1 MRNVTGWMLAALAMA
16 GNVTSV
22 AAQSMPAC
30 LVIGAGQW
38 LPPDPGSIWPGNS
51 ALRLLDTAVSTPD
64 SMLGRAGWR
73 ELQFIDVHEPRPD
86 PLRDYGFAWGWLSP
100 SPDSLLLLRPAML
113 SQGVIVRGS
122 WNADTLRG
130 RGVTFADLVLF
141 PMPRANMYAVKYPCD
156 DMRARSAA
164 FSALAKLEQS
174 DVPDPALNAAEDR
187 ADSNEFARQWAEAS
201 AGTDWIPVDEVI
213 PALRA
218 TGDTLPPA
226 ARDSALDA
234 VLQDLLVA
242 NLATAP
248 AVAEHSYL
256 SPYLGIGHNDTL
268 AVHDPAW
275 LERVRQRYSLA
286 AVCGGSGS
294 RRCPERAEQVIFA
307 ASAPMLMP
315 DRLILVTTYR
325 YSATRFS
332 WGLATTPVYL
342 TRAGGRWNVLCH
354 GVSIYDDG
362 SR

>member
-1 MRNVTGWMLAALAMA
+1 MRNMTGWMLAVLAMA
-16 GNVTSV
+16 GRVTSV
-22 AAQSMPAC
+22 SAQSQPTC
-30 LVIGAGQW
+30 LVLGDGQW
-38 LPPDPGSIWPGNS
+38 LPPDHGPIWPGNR
-51 ALRLLDTAVSTPD
+51 ALQLADSPSSVPD
-64 SMLGRAGWR
+64 SMLGRTGWR
-73 ELQFIDVHEPRPD
+73 AVRFTDAHERGAD
-86 PLRDYGFAWGWLSP
+86 RRRDYDSAWGWLSP

-113 SQGVIVRGS
+113 SQGMIVRGS

-187 ADSNEFARQWAEAS
+187 ADSTEFARQRAEAS

-256 SPYLGIGHNDTL
+256 SPYRGIGHNDTL
-268 AVHDPAW
+268 AAHDPAW

-286 AVCGGSGS
+286 GVCGGSGS

-315 DRLILVTTYR
+315 DSLILVTTYR